1 MREGVHYTFNP
12 PTMFELKTKTLFNF
26 NLQKVMQKD
35 SKALATA
42 REELKNRVNS
52 RGSQNHDSGM
62 PVVAG
67 TILSI
72 TGYTTENKGQ
82 ATEYTNF
89 TNVEGATLSDKH
101 IGRRG
106 NGLNLT
112 GNTNFERINTFM
124 DEIDAA
130 KSPIKVKVVNI
141 LSRKALYDGRE
152 TLNNYY
158 VMERV

>member
-1 MREGVHYTFNP
+1 
-12 PTMFELKTKTLFNF
+12 
-26 NLQKVMQKD
+26 MQKD
-35 SKALATA
+35 AKALATA
-42 REELKNRVNS
+42 REELKNRVNT
-52 RGSQNHDSGM
+52 RGSQSYDSGM
-62 PVVAG
+62 PVVVG
-67 TILSI
+67 SILSI

-82 ATEYTNF
+82 STEYTNF
-89 TNVEGATLSDKH
+89 TNEEGAILSDKH

-106 NGLNLT
+106 NGLNLA
-112 GNTNFERINTFM
+112 GNTNFERTNAFM

-130 KSPIKVKVVNI
+130 ENPIKVKVVDI